1 MFSAAQAEGMTNLTN
16 RKILLRLLRRGRAFL
31 ADFAYGIDAGS
42 AIRHG
47 LPVPPR
53 RGSDS
58 VPWPPRDAQRPD
70 STPWLG
76 GGVNGP
82 SRRSFSVSDYRTY
95 ARLSSAWD
103 WATPSGRAP
112 STGRPSNATCA
123 ARRRTAPGATPPR
136 PDCSPGDRFR
146 HR

>member
-1 MFSAAQAEGMTNLTN
+1 MFSAAQAEGMTNRTN

-58 VPWPPRDAQRPD
+58 VPWPPRDAQ
-70 STPWLG
+70 
-76 GGVNGP
+76 
-82 SRRSFSVSDYRTY
+82 FSDYRTY

-123 ARRRTAPGATPPR
+123 ARRRTAPGATPLR
-136 PDCSPGDRFR
+136 
-146 HR
+146 